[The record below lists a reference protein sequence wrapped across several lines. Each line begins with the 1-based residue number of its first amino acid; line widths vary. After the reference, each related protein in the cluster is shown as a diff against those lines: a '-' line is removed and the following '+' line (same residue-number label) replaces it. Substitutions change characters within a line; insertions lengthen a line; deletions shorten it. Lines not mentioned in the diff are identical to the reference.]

1 MNDDFGP
8 WTTAVDGRPALDA
21 FWKRRLTMLHKLSQ
35 CRHVGTRLR
44 AGLILGGVALCA
56 LPTVHQMIANAQ
68 TSPPPAEPI
77 GQQLPTGPVSPPV
90 EPPPRAPEAEP
101 AVPAQTTERA
111 EFPGRSPGSGGGMSL
126 DLVSLANSYVEAQ
139 SALDAAELRLQ
150 QLEPFANQRVVSEQ
164 EFSKARLAHTSAA
177 RRLRLLRKII
187 EVSRETTAMELE
199 GLKGQLKLLEERYK
213 ANEIGLDRI
222 VSVKNRETQAR
233 RNLLIL
239 EAILE
244 SK

>member
-1 MNDDFGP
+1 M
-8 WTTAVDGRPALDA
+8 
-21 FWKRRLTMLHKLSQ
+21 
-35 CRHVGTRLR
+35 GTRLR
-44 AGLILGGVALCA
+44 IGLILGGVALCA

-90 EPPPRAPEAEP
+90 EPPPPRAPEAEP

-199 GLKGQLKLLEERYK
+199 GLKGQLKLLEEAFK
-213 ANEIGLDRI
+213 AREIGPDRI
-222 VSVKNRETQAR
+222 VSLKTRESQAR